1 MQEIQ
6 TTGSGEL
13 FTGDGTAYS
22 EAVADGTG
30 FACSYRYLNDWNK
43 GAWNRDIA
51 RDVQER
57 PWVAP

>member
-43 GAWNRDIA
+43 GA
-51 RDVQER
+51 
-57 PWVAP
+57 